1 MRRRQARGRTMLVG
15 RLSGVVL
22 ASCVALNL
30 AGGGTALADQERFA
44 QPDAA
49 LQAFIGALGTGDPAR
64 LGGLFGPEH
73 MDEILGDDPAAARAD
88 MAKVY
93 ADAERAAALR
103 PAGADRMAARADRAR
118 FSAAAGGGA
127 APRPAGGAGMV
138 GVVGREAWPFPVPLV
153 RDADGWR
160 FDAAAGA
167 EEIADRRT
175 GRNELAAIEVMRAYV
190 DAQREYASA
199 DHGGD
204 GVLEYAQ
211 RIASTGDKRDG
222 LYWPTAE
229 GEAPSPFG
237 PFVAEVG
244 DYLEGRQA
252 GAPYHGYYFRVLTGQ
267 GPNAPGGAYGY
278 VINGHMVAGFA
289 MLAWPATY
297 DDTGV
302 MSFLVGPNGAVLEAD
317 LGPDTAE
324 RARAITTYDPGPS
337 WQPSTD

>member
-1 MRRRQARGRTMLVG
+1 MLVG

-73 MDEILGDDPAAARAD
+73 MDEILGDDPVAARAD

-103 PAGADRMAARADRAR
+103 PAGADRM
-118 FSAAAGGGA
+118 
-127 APRPAGGAGMV
+127 V
-138 GVVGREAWPFPVPLV
+138 VVVGREAWPFPVPLV

-167 EEIADRRT
+167 EEIADRRI

-190 DAQREYASA
+190 AAQREYASE
-199 DHGGD
+199 DHGGG
-204 GVLEYAQ
+204 GVLDYAQ

-237 PFVAEVG
+237 PFVAEAG

-302 MSFLVGPNGAVLEAD
+302 MSFLVGPNGVVLEAD

>member
-1 MRRRQARGRTMLVG
+1 MLVG

-22 ASCVALNL
+22 ASCVALDL

-73 MDEILGDDPAAARAD
+73 MDEILGDDPVAARAD

-103 PAGADRMAARADRAR
+103 PAGADRM
-118 FSAAAGGGA
+118 
-127 APRPAGGAGMV
+127 V
-138 GVVGREAWPFPVPLV
+138 VVVGREAWPFPVPLV

-167 EEIADRRT
+167 EEIADRRI

-190 DAQREYASA
+190 DAQREYASE

-302 MSFLVGPNGAVLEAD
+302 MSFLVGPNGVVLEAD

>member
-1 MRRRQARGRTMLVG
+1 MLVG

-73 MDEILGDDPAAARAD
+73 MDEILGDDPVAARAD

-103 PAGADRMAARADRAR
+103 PAGADRM
-118 FSAAAGGGA
+118 
-127 APRPAGGAGMV
+127 V
-138 GVVGREAWPFPVPLV
+138 VVVGREAWPFPVPLV

-167 EEIADRRT
+167 EEIADRRI

-190 DAQREYASA
+190 DAQREYASE

-237 PFVAEVG
+237 PFVAEAG
-244 DYLEGRQA
+244 GYLEGRQA

-302 MSFLVGPNGAVLEAD
+302 MSFLVGPNGVVLEAD

-337 WQPSTD
+337 W

>member
-1 MRRRQARGRTMLVG
+1 MLVG

-73 MDEILGDDPAAARAD
+73 MDEILGDDPVAARAD

-103 PAGADRMAARADRAR
+103 PAGADRM
-118 FSAAAGGGA
+118 
-127 APRPAGGAGMV
+127 V
-138 GVVGREAWPFPVPLV
+138 VVVGREAWPFPVPLV

-167 EEIADRRT
+167 EEIADRRI

-190 DAQREYASA
+190 DAQREYASE

-302 MSFLVGPNGAVLEAD
+302 MSFLVGPNGVVLEAD

>member
-1 MRRRQARGRTMLVG
+1 MAGATTSVTEGGKHMPSKGWLTRVLLVAAVA
-15 RLSGVVL
+15 LPL
-22 ASCVALNL
+22 ASRA
-30 AGGGTALADQERFA
+30 ALADQRSFA
-44 QPDAA
+44 TPEAA
-49 LQAFIGALGTGDPAR
+49 LAALVEALGAADPDKAMADV
-64 LGGLFGPEH
+64 FGTEH
-73 MDEILGDDPAAARAD
+73 LDAVMGDDPVAARAD
-88 MAKVY
+88 LQKVHAAAKKV
-93 ADAERAAALR
+93 AALR
-103 PAGADRMAARADRAR
+103 PDGPDR
-118 FSAAAGGGA
+118 FT
-127 APRPAGGAGMV
+127 V
-138 GVVGREAWPFPVPLV
+138 VVGRVAWPLPVPLV
-153 RDADGWR
+153 RAADGWR
-160 FDAAAGA
+160 FDSAAGV
-167 EEIADRRT
+167 EEITNRRI

-190 DAQREYASA
+190 DAQREYAGE

-204 GVLEYAQ
+204 GVLEYAR
-211 RIASTGDKRDG
+211 RITSTGDKRDG

-237 PFVAEVG
+237 PFVAEAG

-302 MSFLVGPNGAVLEAD
+302 MSFLVGPNGVVLEAD
-317 LGPDTAE
+317 LGPGTAE
-324 RARAITTYDPGPS
+324 RVRTITTYDPDPS

>member
-1 MRRRQARGRTMLVG
+1 MLAACLGLMV
-15 RLSGVVL
+15 
-22 ASCVALNL
+22 
-30 AGGGTALADQERFA
+30 AGGGTALADQEHFA

-49 LQAFIGALGTGDPAR
+49 LRAFVGALGTGDPAR
-64 LGGLFGPEH
+64 LAELFGPEH
-73 MDEILGDDPAAARAD
+73 MDEILGDDPVAARAD

-103 PAGADRMAARADRAR
+103 PAGADRM
-118 FSAAAGGGA
+118 
-127 APRPAGGAGMV
+127 V
-138 GVVGREAWPFPVPLV
+138 VVVGREAWPFPVPLV

-160 FDAAAGA
+160 FDAAAGH
-167 EEIADRRT
+167 EEIADRRI

-190 DAQREYASA
+190 TAQREYASE
-199 DHGGD
+199 DRTGD
-204 GVLEYAQ
+204 GVLEYAR
-211 RIASTGDKRDG
+211 RIASTGEKRDG
-222 LYWPTAE
+222 LYWPTRE

-237 PFVAEVG
+237 PFVAEAG
-244 DYLEGRQA
+244 DYLEGRDA

-289 MLAWPATY
+289 LLAWPATY

-302 MSFLVGPNGAVLEAD
+302 MSFLVGPNGVVLESD

-324 RARAITTYDPGPS
+324 RARTITAFDPDSS

>member
-1 MRRRQARGRTMLVG
+1 MLVG

-73 MDEILGDDPAAARAD
+73 MDEILGDDPVAARAD

-103 PAGADRMAARADRAR
+103 PAGADRM
-118 FSAAAGGGA
+118 
-127 APRPAGGAGMV
+127 V
-138 GVVGREAWPFPVPLV
+138 VVVGREAWPFPVPLV

-167 EEIADRRT
+167 EEIADRRI

-190 DAQREYASA
+190 DAQREYAGE

-211 RIASTGDKRDG
+211 RITSTGDKRDG

-302 MSFLVGPNGAVLEAD
+302 MSFLVGPNGVVLEAD

>member
-15 RLSGVVL
+15 RLSGVAL

-44 QPDAA
+44 QPGAA
-49 LQAFIGALGTGDPAR
+49 LQAFVGALGTGDPAR

-73 MDEILGDDPAAARAD
+73 MDEILGDDPVAARAD
-88 MAKVY
+88 IAKVY

-103 PAGADRMAARADRAR
+103 PAGADRMV
-118 FSAAAGGGA
+118 
-127 APRPAGGAGMV
+127 V
-138 GVVGREAWPFPVPLV
+138 GVGREAWPFPVPIV
-153 RDADGWR
+153 RGSEGGP

-167 EEIADRRT
+167 EEITNRRI
-175 GRNELAAIEVMRAYV
+175 GRNELSAIEVMRAFV
-190 DAQREYASA
+190 KAEREYASE
-199 DHGGD
+199 DRTGD

-229 GEAPSPFG
+229 GETPSPFG
-237 PFVAEVG
+237 PFVAEAG
-244 DYLEGRQA
+244 DYLEGREA
-252 GAPYHGYYFRVLTGQ
+252 GAPYHGYHFRVLTGQ

-302 MSFLVGPNGAVLEAD
+302 MSFLVGPNGTVLEAD
-317 LGPDTAE
+317 LGPGTAE
-324 RARAITTYDPGPS
+324 RARTITTYDPDPS

>member
-1 MRRRQARGRTMLVG
+1 
-15 RLSGVVL
+15 
-22 ASCVALNL
+22 L

-73 MDEILGDDPAAARAD
+73 MDEILGDDPVAARAD

-103 PAGADRMAARADRAR
+103 PAGADRM
-118 FSAAAGGGA
+118 
-127 APRPAGGAGMV
+127 V
-138 GVVGREAWPFPVPLV
+138 VVVGREAWPFPVPLV

-167 EEIADRRT
+167 EEIADRRI

-190 DAQREYASA
+190 AAQREYASE

-204 GVLEYAQ
+204 GVLEYAR

-302 MSFLVGPNGAVLEAD
+302 MSFLVGPNGVVLEAD

>member
-1 MRRRQARGRTMLVG
+1 MAGATTSGTEGGRDMPSKGWLTRVLLVAAVA
-15 RLSGVVL
+15 LPL
-22 ASCVALNL
+22 ASRA
-30 AGGGTALADQERFA
+30 ALADQRSFA
-44 QPDAA
+44 TPEAA
-49 LQAFIGALGTGDPAR
+49 LAALVEALGAPDPDKAMADV
-64 LGGLFGPEH
+64 FGTEH
-73 MDEILGDDPAAARAD
+73 LDAVMGDDPVAARAD
-88 MAKVY
+88 LQKVY
-93 ADAERAAALR
+93 AAAKKVAALR
-103 PAGADRMAARADRAR
+103 PDGPDR
-118 FSAAAGGGA
+118 FT
-127 APRPAGGAGMV
+127 V
-138 GVVGREAWPFPVPLV
+138 VVGRVAWPLPVPLV
-153 RDADGWR
+153 RAADGWR
-160 FDAAAGA
+160 FDSAAGV
-167 EEIADRRT
+167 EEITNRRI

-190 DAQREYASA
+190 DAQREYASE

-211 RIASTGDKRDG
+211 RITSTGDKRDG

-237 PFVAEVG
+237 PFVAEAG

-302 MSFLVGPNGAVLEAD
+302 MSFLVGPNGVVLEAD
-317 LGPDTAE
+317 LGPGTAE
-324 RARAITTYDPGPS
+324 RVRTITTYDPDPS

>member
-1 MRRRQARGRTMLVG
+1 MAGVTTSGTEGGKHRPSKGWLTRVLLVAAVA
-15 RLSGVVL
+15 LPL
-22 ASCVALNL
+22 ASRA
-30 AGGGTALADQERFA
+30 ALADQRSFA
-44 QPDAA
+44 TPEAA
-49 LQAFIGALGTGDPAR
+49 LAALVEALGAADPDKAMADV
-64 LGGLFGPEH
+64 FGTEH
-73 MDEILGDDPAAARAD
+73 LDAVMGDDPVAARAD
-88 MAKVY
+88 LRKVHAAAKKV
-93 ADAERAAALR
+93 AALR
-103 PAGADRMAARADRAR
+103 PDGPDR
-118 FSAAAGGGA
+118 FT
-127 APRPAGGAGMV
+127 V
-138 GVVGREAWPFPVPLV
+138 VVGRVAWPLPVPLV
-153 RDADGWR
+153 RAADGWR
-160 FDAAAGA
+160 FDSAAGV
-167 EEIADRRT
+167 EEITNRRI

-190 DAQREYASA
+190 DAQREYASE

-211 RIASTGDKRDG
+211 RITSTGDKRDG

-237 PFVAEVG
+237 PFVAEAG

-302 MSFLVGPNGAVLEAD
+302 MSFLVGPNGVVLEAD
-317 LGPDTAE
+317 LGPGTAE
-324 RARAITTYDPGPS
+324 RVRTITTYDPDPS
-337 WQPSTD
+337 WRPSTD

>member
-88 MAKVY
+88 IARVY

-103 PAGADRMAARADRAR
+103 PAGADRM
-118 FSAAAGGGA
+118 
-127 APRPAGGAGMV
+127 V
-138 GVVGREAWPFPVPLV
+138 VVVGREAWPFPVPLV

-160 FDAAAGA
+160 FDAAAGS
-167 EEIADRRT
+167 EEIADRRI

-190 DAQREYASA
+190 RAQREYASE
-199 DHGGD
+199 DHIGD

-211 RIASTGDKRDG
+211 RIASTGDERDG
-222 LYWPTAE
+222 LYWPTKE
-229 GEAPSPFG
+229 GETPSPFG
-237 PFVAEVG
+237 PFVAEAG
-244 DYLEGRQA
+244 YYLEGREA
-252 GAPYHGYYFRVLTGQ
+252 GAPYHGYHFRVLTGQ
-267 GPNAPGGAYGY
+267 GPDAPGGAYSY

-289 MLAWPATY
+289 LLAWPAAY
-297 DDTGV
+297 GDTGV
-302 MSFLVGPNGAVLEAD
+302 MSFLVANNGVVLEAD
-317 LGPDTAE
+317 RGPDTDVRTHAMV
-324 RARAITTYDPGPS
+324 AYDPDPS
-337 WQPSTD
+337 RQSSTD